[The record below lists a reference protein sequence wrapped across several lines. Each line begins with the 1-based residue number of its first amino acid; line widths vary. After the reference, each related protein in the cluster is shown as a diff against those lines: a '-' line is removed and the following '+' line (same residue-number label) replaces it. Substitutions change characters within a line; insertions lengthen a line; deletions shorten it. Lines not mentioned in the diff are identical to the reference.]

1 MFRRRNRP
9 GPWLGEQPNKR
20 RFRRLELR
28 PDDRGYLNVLCG
40 LYGHVEVCNVLDH
53 VERSPAS
60 PDPADVLP
68 WIHLRRDG
76 TLERLSWGSGYV
88 CFDRDYRVT
97 LLDFNDGA
105 IVGDRLLVTS

>member
-1 MFRRRNRP
+1 MFRRRP
-9 GPWLGEQPNKR
+9 V
-20 RFRRLELR
+20 ELR
-28 PDDRGYLNVLCG
+28 PDDRGYASALCD
-40 LYGHVEVCNVLDH
+40 LYGRGDVANVLDH
-53 VERSPAS
+53 VERSPNS
-60 PDPADVLP
+60 PDPSDVLP